1 MDKKIQKIGPE
12 TESDWKNKNKNKK
25 KHHLKFTLSDV
36 YLIKSDRFKSR
47 LRLK

>member
-25 KHHLKFTLSDV
+25 KTPSQIYVKWCLSDK
-36 YLIKSDRFKSR
+36 IWSI
-47 LRLK
+47 